1 MNASLRVVAL
11 VLLIGSPYSA
21 FVSAED
27 LFVAAGYGG
36 RRMVS
41 TDGLK
46 WEITEEWAQPGGD
59 DGDNL
64 MSAVWAEGKFVAVGG
79 GGGGRS
85 GDGHVLVSTDG
96 RAWKRT
102 HHTFNRIN
110 PIVYGDGRFVAGAP
124 DRSLIVSED
133 AETWTDGARIEED
146 ACTHFRGGAYG
157 AGRFVF
163 VGNHGG
169 NGGPHWSAV
178 TKGGASIDGVRTD
191 LPGHGR
197 IVFQGS
203 RFLMLT
209 SHTKA
214 ALIASS
220 DGLEWKPVTI
230 DGAESF
236 EWLVSVSATRAG
248 EEGSA
253 IVGNGEGMWTS
264 EDGETWTKREGASR
278 SHVLWSDGK
287 RFIATGWPGR
297 MFFSPD
303 GVEWKNSPPLTDN
316 GINVVV
322 RKDR

>member
-1 MNASLRVVAL
+1 MRHVYKFLAFALLCFSSVATS
-11 VLLIGSPYSA
+11 V
-21 FVSAED
+21 FAED

-41 TDGLK
+41 TDGLH

-59 DGDNL
+59 DGNNL
-64 MSAVWAEGKFVAVGG
+64 MSAVWAEGKFVVVGG

-85 GDGHVLVSTDG
+85 GDGHVLISTDG
-96 RAWKRT
+96 REWKRT

-124 DRSLIVSED
+124 DRSLIVSDD
-133 AETWTDGARIEED
+133 AETWTEGAKIEDD

-178 TKGGASIDGVRTD
+178 SKDGASIEGVRTD

-197 IVFQGS
+197 IIFQGS

-209 SHTKA
+209 SHSNA
-214 ALIASS
+214 GLIASA
-220 DGLEWKPVTI
+220 DGLEWKPVAI
-230 DGAESF
+230 DGVESF
-236 EWLVSVSATRAG
+236 EWIVDAG
-248 EEGSA
+248 DAA
-253 IVGNGEGMWTS
+253 IVGNHEGMWAS
-264 EDGETWTKREGASR
+264 ADGETWTRRDGASR
-278 SHVLWSDGK
+278 SEVVWSDGQ
-287 RFIATGWPGR
+287 RFIATGWPGK

-303 GVEWKNSPPLTDN
+303 GVEWKSSPKLTDN

-322 RKDR
+322 ASGDSR

>member
-1 MNASLRVVAL
+1 MNFFLRVVAL
-11 VLLIGSPYSA
+11 SLLINSPHAA

-41 TDGLK
+41 TDGLT

-59 DGDNL
+59 DGNNL
-64 MSAVWAEGKFVAVGG
+64 MSAVWAEGKFVVVGG

-96 RAWKRT
+96 REWKRT
-102 HHTFNRIN
+102 RHTFNRIN

-124 DRSLIVSED
+124 DRSLIVSDD
-133 AETWTDGARIEED
+133 AVTWTEGARIEDD

-157 AGRFVF
+157 NGRFVF

-169 NGGPHWSAV
+169 GGGPHWSAV
-178 TKGGASIDGVRTD
+178 SKDGSTIDGVRTD

-214 ALIASS
+214 GLIASP
-220 DGLEWKPVTI
+220 DGLDWKRVAI
-230 DGAESF
+230 EGVESF
-236 EWLVSVSATRAG
+236 EWLVDAG
-248 EEGSA
+248 DAA
-253 IVGNGEGMWTS
+253 IVGNSEGMWTTS
-264 EDGETWTKREGASR
+264 DGEIWTKRDGASR
-278 SHVLWSDGK
+278 SHVVWSDGK
-287 RFIATGWPGR
+287 RFIATGWPGK

-303 GVEWKNSPPLTDN
+303 GVEWKASPPLTDN
-316 GINVVV
+316 GVNVVV
-322 RKDR
+322 RCGETER

>member
-1 MNASLRVVAL
+1 MNFLRLVAL
-11 VLLIGSPYSA
+11 ALLAASSLPA
-21 FVSAED
+21 LVSAED

-36 RRMVS
+36 RRMIS
-41 TDGLK
+41 TDGVT

-59 DGDNL
+59 DGNNL

-96 RAWKRT
+96 REWKRT

-110 PIVYGDGRFVAGAP
+110 PIVYGDGRFVAGGP
-124 DRSLIVSED
+124 DRSLIVSDD
-133 AETWTDGARIEED
+133 AETWTEGAQIEEK

-157 AGRFVF
+157 NGRFVF

-169 NGGPHWSAV
+169 GGGPHWSVA
-178 TKGGASIDGVRTD
+178 TKDGTSIDGVRTD

-214 ALIASS
+214 GLIASA
-220 DGLEWKPVTI
+220 DGLDWKPVAI
-230 DGAESF
+230 EGAESF
-236 EWLVSVSATRAG
+236 EWLVDAG
-248 EEGSA
+248 DTA
-253 IVGNGEGMWTS
+253 IVGNHEGMWSTS
-264 EDGETWTKREGASR
+264 DGEAWTKREGASR
-278 SHVLWSDGK
+278 SDVVWSDGK
-287 RFIATGWPGR
+287 RFIATGWPGK

-303 GVEWKNSPPLTDN
+303 GVEWKASPKLTDN

-322 RKDR
+322 RQGERTP